1 VLLWAVVIVPNLDN
15 VGTQF
20 HGALLKLYEVLP
32 DASMNAV
39 VNLYNTTVTPVPGT
53 QILPPSWDGVQVAP
67 ALAFAVLALYV
78 LVFLAVPAVIT
89 ARRSIT

>member
-1 VLLWAVVIVPNLDN
+1 
-15 VGTQF
+15 
-20 HGALLKLYEVLP
+20 
-32 DASMNAV
+32 V

>member
-1 VLLWAVVIVPNLDN
+1 MLLWAVVIVP
-15 VGTQF
+15 TWTMSAPSCT
-20 HGALLKLYEVLP
+20 GAAGLYEVLP
-32 DASMNAV
+32 DASMNTV

-53 QILPPSWDGVQVAP
+53 QILPPGWDGAQVAP